1 MSFVITTPLYY
12 VNDKPHLGSIYTTL
26 ICDSIARYK
35 RLLEEDVIF
44 ITGVDEHGLKIQRT
58 AIDKEVSPQSH
69 CDEISNIF
77 LQNWNDWDITH
88 NKFVRTSS
96 QKHELIVKEF
106 YKRVKKSNDIYMGVQ
121 KGWYCVGCE
130 EFKDNP
136 DNSPTHKCPIHQKN
150 LEWKNEENLF
160 FRLSKYQSQIE
171 DLINEPTFIQP
182 NERRNEIINFV
193 SKGLKDFSI
202 SRTNVSWGISVP
214 DIDNHTFYVWFDAL
228 LGYVSAISLDMN
240 DSSLDKSIKNG
251 WPADIHLIG
260 KDILRFHAVYWPA
273 MLISAGMKV
282 PKKVFGHGFLT
293 REGQKMG
300 KSLGNVLD
308 PDILL
313 SKYGK
318 DAVRWYLLK
327 DITLGSDG
335 DFQNRRFVDIINND
349 LANTI
354 GNLLNRTSSMSRKW
368 FNNRVP
374 SNDKFS
380 NDKFSNDNKLELYAK
395 KAVENYIIHFNS
407 YELDLAANV
416 ILSLAINTNLYLN
429 DKQPWALIKDEQNIP
444 LVRNIIYNVL
454 ESTRIVGLLLLPLLP
469 DLSSKI
475 DLQLGSLYKKH
486 ESWRKQ
492 LDWGKLIHNS
502 ILPPPNPIIQKLEYE

>member
-35 RLLEEDVIF
+35 RLSGEKVIF

-58 AIDKEVSPQSH
+58 ASNKGVDPQTH
-69 CDEISNIF
+69 CDDISNIF
-77 LQNWNDWDITH
+77 IKNWNDWDITY

-96 QKHELIVKEF
+96 KKHASIVNEF
-106 YKRVKKSNDIYMGVQ
+106 YSRVKKSNDIYMGVQ

-136 DNSPTHKCPIHQKN
+136 DNSPTLKCPIHQKT

-171 DLINEPTFIQP
+171 NLINEPSFIKP
-182 NERRNEIINFV
+182 KERRNEIINFV

-202 SRTNVSWGISVP
+202 SRTNVSWGIEVP
-214 DIDNHTFYVWFDAL
+214 DIQNHTFYVWFDAL
-228 LGYVSAISLDMN
+228 LGYVSAISLNNN
-240 DSSLDKSIKNG
+240 DPSLEESVNNG

-273 MLISAGMKV
+273 MLLSAGMKL
-282 PKKVFGHGFLT
+282 PKTIFGHGFLT
-293 REGQKMG
+293 REGKKMG

-308 PDILL
+308 PNLL
-313 SKYGK
+313 LTKYGK
-318 DAVRWYLLK
+318 EAVRWYLLK
-327 DITLGSDG
+327 DISLGSDG
-335 DFQNRRFVDIINND
+335 DFQNKRFVDIINND

-368 FNNRVP
+368 FDNKVPNNEN
-374 SNDKFS
+374 SN
-380 NDKFSNDNKLELYAK
+380 NDNTLELYSK
-395 KAVENYIIHFNS
+395 ETVENYLKHFNS
-407 YELDLAANV
+407 YELNLSANV
-416 ILSLAINTNLYLN
+416 ILNLAVNTNLYLN
-429 DKQPWALIKDEQNIP
+429 DKQPWVLIKDKNNIS
-444 LVRNIIYNVL
+444 LVNNIIYNVL
-454 ESTRIVGLLLLPLLP
+454 ESTRIIGLLLLPLMP
-469 DLSSKI
+469 DLSTKI
-475 DLQLGSLYKKH
+475 NIQLGSVYNED
-486 ESWRKQ
+486 ESWIEQ
-492 LDWGKLIHNS
+492 LDWGKLKHNS
-502 ILPPPNPIIQKLEYE
+502 YLPVPSPIIEKLEYE

>member
-26 ICDSIARYK
+26 ICDSISRYK
-35 RLLEEDVIF
+35 RLSGDDVIF

-58 AIDKEVSPQSH
+58 AFDKGVDPQTH

-77 LQNWNDWDITH
+77 IQNWKDWDITY

-96 QKHELIVKEF
+96 KNHESIVNDF
-106 YKRVKKSNDIYMGVQ
+106 YNRVKKSDDIYMGVQ

-136 DNSPTHKCPIHQKN
+136 DNSPTYKCPIHQKN

-160 FRLSKYQSQIE
+160 FRLSKYQLQIE
-171 DLINEPTFIQP
+171 NLINDPSFIQP
-182 NERRNEIINFV
+182 KERRNEILNFV

-202 SRTNVSWGISVP
+202 SRTNVSWGINVP
-214 DIDNHTFYVWFDAL
+214 DTQNHTFYVWFDAL
-228 LGYVSAISLDMN
+228 LGYVSAISSQMHDP
-240 DSSLDKSIKNG
+240 SLEKSIDNG

-273 MLISAGMKV
+273 MLLSAGMNL

-308 PDILL
+308 PNILL

-318 DAVRWYLLK
+318 EAVRWYLLK

-335 DFQNRRFVDIINND
+335 DFQNKRFVDIINND

-368 FNNRVP
+368 FNNSVP
-374 SNDKFS
+374 NND
-380 NDKFSNDNKLELYAK
+380 NLSNDNTLEIYAK
-395 KAVENYIIHFNS
+395 EAINSYVKHFNS
-407 YELDLAANV
+407 YEIDLAANIV
-416 ILSLAINTNLYLN
+416 LKLATNTNLYLN
-429 DKQPWALIKDEQNIP
+429 EKEPWKLIKEEKNIC
-444 LVRNIIYNVL
+444 LVSNVIYNVL
-454 ESTRIVGLLLLPLLP
+454 ESTRIIGLLLLPLLP

-475 DLQLGSLYKKH
+475 NVQLGSLYNDDQ
-486 ESWRKQ
+486 SWNEQ
-492 LDWGKLIHNS
+492 LNWGQLKHNS
-502 ILPPPNPIIQKLEYE
+502 FLPSPSPIIEKLEYE

>member
-26 ICDSIARYK
+26 ICDSIARFK
-35 RLLEEDVIF
+35 RLSGDHVIF

-58 AIDKEVSPQSH
+58 ANDKKVEPQSY
-69 CDEISNIF
+69 CDGISNIF
-77 LQNWNDWDITH
+77 LQNWKNWDITY
-88 NKFVRTSS
+88 NKYIRTSS
-96 QKHELIVKEF
+96 QIHESIVNEF
-106 YKRVKKSNDIYMGVQ
+106 YNRVKKSNDIYMGVQ

-130 EFKDNP
+130 EFKENP
-136 DNSPTHKCPIHQKN
+136 DNSSSRKCPIHQKN

-171 DLINEPTFIQP
+171 DLIKQPGFIEPI
-182 NERRNEIINFV
+182 ERRNEIISFV

-214 DIDNHTFYVWFDAL
+214 DTQSHTFYVWFDAL
-228 LGYVSAISLDMN
+228 LGYVSALSLDMKN
-240 DSSLDKSIKNG
+240 PSLKDSNTNG
-251 WPADIHLIG
+251 WPVDIHLIG

-273 MLISAGMKV
+273 MLMSAEMML

-308 PDILL
+308 PNLLL
-313 SKYGK
+313 SKYGR

-327 DITLGSDG
+327 DISLGSDG
-335 DFQNRRFVDIINND
+335 DFQNKRFVDIINND

-374 SNDKFS
+374 NNEMLNDDNTLEIFS
-380 NDKFSNDNKLELYAK
+380 N
-395 KAVENYIIHFNS
+395 KAVENYINYFNLFEIDS
-407 YELDLAANV
+407 AANV
-416 ILSLAINTNLYLN
+416 ILNLAINTNLYLN
-429 DKQPWALIKDEQNIP
+429 EKQPWILIKNEKNIN
-444 LVRNIIYNVL
+444 LVSNIIYNVL
-454 ESTRIVGLLLLPLLP
+454 ESTRIIGLLLLPILP
-469 DLSSKI
+469 ELSKKI
-475 DLQLGSLYKKH
+475 DFQLGSLYNDKI
-486 ESWRKQ
+486 SWKKQ
-492 LDWGKLIHNS
+492 LDWGKLKHKS
-502 ILPPPNPIIQKLEYE
+502 LLPVPSPIIEKLEYD

>member
-35 RLLEEDVIF
+35 RLSGADVIF

-58 AIDKEVSPQSH
+58 AANKGVEPQFH
-69 CDEISNIF
+69 CDEISDIF
-77 LQNWNDWDITH
+77 KQNWRDWDITH

-96 QKHELIVKEF
+96 QKHENIVKEF
-106 YKRVKKSNDIYMGVQ
+106 YNRVKKSDDIYMGVQ

-160 FRLSKYQSQIE
+160 FKLSKYQSQIE
-171 DLINEPTFIQP
+171 ELIKKPSFIQP
-182 NERRNEIINFV
+182 KERRNEIINFV

-214 DIDNHTFYVWFDAL
+214 DTDNHTFYVWFDAL
-228 LGYVSAISLDMN
+228 LGYVSAISLDMKAP
-240 DSSLDKSIKNG
+240 SLDESINNG
-251 WPADIHLIG
+251 WPADVHLIG

-273 MLISAGMKV
+273 MLISAGMNL
-282 PKKVFGHGFLT
+282 PKNVFGHGFLT

-308 PDILL
+308 PDLLL

-327 DITLGSDG
+327 DISLGSDG

-368 FNNRVP
+368 FNNKVP
-374 SNDKFS
+374 NTYKLC
-380 NDKFSNDNKLELYAK
+380 NDNLLESYSTK
-395 KAVENYIIHFNS
+395 TVSNYIKHFDL
-407 YELDLAANV
+407 YELDLAANE
-416 ILSLAINTNLYLN
+416 LLELAIKTNLYLN
-429 DKQPWALIKDEQNIP
+429 DKQPWILIKDNINISQ
-444 LVRNIIYNVL
+444 VSNIIYNVL
-454 ESTRIVGLLLLPLLP
+454 ESTRIIGLLLLPLLP
-469 DLSSKI
+469 DLSRKI
-475 DLQLGSLYKKH
+475 DYQLGSLYMEEK
-486 ESWRKQ
+486 SWNEQ
-492 LDWGKLIHNS
+492 LDWGQLKQES
-502 ILPPPNPIIQKLEYE
+502 ILPAPTPIINKLEYE

>member
-26 ICDSIARYK
+26 ICDSIARFK
-35 RLLEEDVIF
+35 RLYGEDVVF

-58 AIDKEVSPQSH
+58 ANNKGIDPQSH
-69 CDEISNIF
+69 CDEISSIF
-77 LQNWNDWDITH
+77 MQNWKAWDISH
-88 NKFVRTSS
+88 DKFIRTSS
-96 QKHELIVKEF
+96 HKHESIVSEF
-106 YKRVKKSNDIYMGVQ
+106 YKRVKQSDDIYMGVQ

-130 EFKDNP
+130 EFKENP
-136 DNSPTHKCPIHQKN
+136 NNSPTHKCPIHQKN

-160 FRLSKYQSQIE
+160 FKLSKYQSQIE
-171 DLINEPTFIQP
+171 DLVNNPSFIEPK
-182 NERRNEIINFV
+182 ERRNEIINFV
-193 SKGLKDFSI
+193 KRGLQDFSI

-214 DIDNHTFYVWFDAL
+214 DTENHTFYVWFDAL
-228 LGYVSAISLDMN
+228 LGYVSAISLN
-240 DSSLDKSIKNG
+240 SHNPSLEKSINDG

-282 PKKVFGHGFLT
+282 PKKIFGHGFLT

-308 PDILL
+308 PNLLL

-318 DAVRWYLLK
+318 EAVRWYLLK
-327 DITLGSDG
+327 DISLGNDG
-335 DFQNRRFVDIINND
+335 DFQSKRFVDIINND

-368 FNNRVP
+368 FDNKVPNN
-374 SNDKFS
+374 NGLI
-380 NDKFSNDNKLELYAK
+380 NDNKLELLSK
-395 KAVENYIIHFNS
+395 KAVDNFIKHFNS
-407 YELDLAANV
+407 YELDLAANT
-416 ILSLAINTNLYLN
+416 ILNLAINTNLYLN
-429 DKQPWALIKDEQNIP
+429 EKQPWKLIKKENNISF
-444 LVRNIIYNVL
+444 VSHIIYNVL
-454 ESTRIVGLLLLPLLP
+454 ESTRIIGLLLLPLLP

-475 DLQLGSLYKKH
+475 DVQLGALYDKDK
-486 ESWRKQ
+486 SWEKQ
-492 LDWGKLIHNS
+492 LVWGILEHNT
-502 ILPPPNPIIQKLEYE
+502 ILPAPNPIINKLEYD

>member
-35 RLLEEDVIF
+35 RLSGEEVIF

-58 AIDKEVSPQSH
+58 ADNKGIDPQTH

-77 LQNWNDWDITH
+77 MQNWKAWNITH

-96 QKHELIVKEF
+96 KLHESIVKEF
-106 YKRVKKSNDIYMGVQ
+106 YMRVKKSDDIYMGVQ

-136 DNSPTHKCPIHQKN
+136 DNSPTHKCPIHQKK

-160 FRLSKYQSQIE
+160 FRLSKYQSKIE
-171 DLINEPTFIQP
+171 DLINNPSFIQP
-182 NERRNEIINFV
+182 KERRNEIINFV

-202 SRTNVSWGISVP
+202 SRTNLSWGISVP
-214 DIDNHTFYVWFDAL
+214 DTQKHTFYVWFDAL
-228 LGYVSAISLDMN
+228 LGYISALNIDMN
-240 DSSLDKSIKNG
+240 DPSLKESINSG
-251 WPADIHLIG
+251 WPANIHLIG

-273 MLISAGMKV
+273 MLMSAGMKL
-282 PKKVFGHGFLT
+282 PNKVFGHGFLT

-318 DAVRWYLLK
+318 EAVRWYLLK
-327 DITLGSDG
+327 DISLGSDG
-335 DFQNRRFVDIINND
+335 DFQNKRFVDIINND

-368 FNNRVP
+368 FDNKVP
-374 SNDKFS
+374 NYEKL
-380 NDKFSNDNKLELYAK
+380 NNDNTLELNSIEAIK
-395 KAVENYIIHFNS
+395 NYKSFYDS
-407 YELDLAANV
+407 YELDLAANT
-416 ILSLAINTNLYLN
+416 ILNLATNTNLYLN
-429 DKQPWALIKDEQNIP
+429 EKQPWILIKDKNNISF
-444 LVRNIIYNVL
+444 VRNIIYNVL
-454 ESTRIVGLLLLPLLP
+454 ESTRIIGLLLLPLLP
-469 DLSSKI
+469 ELSLKI
-475 DLQLGSLYKKH
+475 DSQLGSLYKKDK
-486 ESWRKQ
+486 EWNEQ
-492 LDWGKLIHNS
+492 LNWGKLKHGS
-502 ILPPPNPIIQKLEYE
+502 FLPAPTPIINKLEYE

>member
-35 RLLEEDVIF
+35 RLSGEDVIF

-58 AIDKEVSPQSH
+58 ASNKGMDPQSH
-69 CDEISNIF
+69 CDKISNIF
-77 LQNWNDWDITH
+77 KQNWKDWDITY

-96 QKHELIVKEF
+96 QKHESIVNEF
-106 YKRVKKSNDIYMGVQ
+106 YKRVKKSDDIYMGVQ

-136 DNSPTHKCPIHQKN
+136 DNSPTFKCPIHKKN

-160 FRLSKYQSQIE
+160 FRLSKYQSNIE
-171 DLINEPTFIQP
+171 DLINKPSFIQP
-182 NERRNEIINFV
+182 KERRNEIINFV
-193 SKGLKDFSI
+193 AKGLKDFSI

-214 DIDNHTFYVWFDAL
+214 DMKNHTFYVWFDAL
-228 LGYVSAISLDMN
+228 LGYVSAISLNMDEP
-240 DSSLDKSIKNG
+240 SLEESIDNG

-273 MLISAGMKV
+273 MLLSAGMEV
-282 PKKVFGHGFLT
+282 PKKIFGHGFLT

-308 PDILL
+308 PNLLL

-318 DAVRWYLLK
+318 EAVKWYLLK
-327 DITLGSDG
+327 DISLGNDG
-335 DFQNRRFVDIINND
+335 DFQDKRFVDIINND

-368 FNNRVP
+368 FENQVP
-374 SNDKFS
+374 NIEESN
-380 NDKFSNDNKLELYAK
+380 NDNILELYSK
-395 KAVENYIIHFNS
+395 ETVENFINHFNT
-407 YELDLAANV
+407 YELDLAAKVLLN
-416 ILSLAINTNLYLN
+416 LAINTNLYLN
-429 DKQPWALIKDEQNIP
+429 EKQPWTLIKDKSNIS
-444 LVRNIIYNVL
+444 LVSNIIYNVL
-454 ESTRIVGLLLLPLLP
+454 ESIRIIGLLLLPLLP

-475 DLQLGSLYKKH
+475 DLQLGALYDKNK
-486 ESWRKQ
+486 SWKNQ
-492 LDWGKLIHNS
+492 LEWGILKSKS
-502 ILPPPNPIIQKLEYE
+502 ILPVPSPIIEKLEYE

>member
-1 MSFVITTPLYY
+1 MSFIITTPLYY

-26 ICDSIARYK
+26 ICDAIARFK
-35 RLLEEDVIF
+35 RLIGEDVIF

-58 AIDKEVSPQSH
+58 ANKKGIDPKKH
-69 CDEISNIF
+69 CDQISKIF
-77 LQNWNDWDITH
+77 NDNWDDWDITYD
-88 NKFVRTSS
+88 KFIRTSS
-96 QKHELIVKEF
+96 MNHELIVNEF
-106 YKRVKKSNDIYMGVQ
+106 YERVKSSDDIYLGVQ

-136 DNSPTHKCPIHQKN
+136 ENSPNYKCPIHQKN

-171 DLINEPTFIQP
+171 KIINDPSFIEPK
-182 NERRNEIINFV
+182 ERRNEIINFV
-193 SKGLKDFSI
+193 SKGLNDFSI

-214 DIDNHTFYVWFDAL
+214 DKKNHTFYVWFDAL
-228 LGYVSAISLDMN
+228 LGYVSAISLN
-240 DSSLDKSIKNG
+240 STQNSLQKSINGG

-300 KSLGNVLD
+300 KSIGNVLD
-308 PDILL
+308 PNLLL

-318 DAVRWYLLK
+318 DPVRWFLIK
-327 DITLGSDG
+327 DISLGSDG
-335 DFQNRRFVDIINND
+335 DFQDQRFVDIINND

-368 FNNRVP
+368 FNNKVP
-374 SNDKFS
+374 SYDS
-380 NDKFSNDNKLELYAK
+380 NNINKLEKYSK
-395 KAVENYIIHFNS
+395 ETIENYINNFNL
-407 YELDLAANV
+407 YKLDLAANT
-416 ILSLAINTNLYLN
+416 ILTFAINANLYLN
-429 DKQPWALIKDEQNIP
+429 EQEPWKLIKDEKNIST
-444 LVRNIIYNVL
+444 VKNIIYNVL
-454 ESTRIVGLLLLPLLP
+454 ESTRIIGLLLKPLLP
-469 DLSSKI
+469 ELSSKI
-475 DLQLGSLYKKH
+475 DAQLGSSYIKENEWKEQLK
-486 ESWRKQ
+486 WGGLKQ
-492 LDWGKLIHNS
+492 NTV
-502 ILPPPNPIIQKLEYE
+502 LPIPKPIINKLEYE

>member
-1 MSFVITTPLYY
+1 MSFIITTPLYY

-26 ICDSIARYK
+26 ICDSIARFK
-35 RLLEEDVIF
+35 RLSGENVIF

-58 AIDKEVSPQSH
+58 ASNKGVDPQLH

-77 LQNWNDWDITH
+77 LQSWKDWDITY
-88 NKFVRTSS
+88 NKFVRTTS
-96 QKHELIVKEF
+96 KTHEYFVNEF
-106 YKRVKKSNDIYMGVQ
+106 YRRVKKSDDIYMGVQ

-136 DNSPTHKCPIHQKN
+136 DNSPTYKCPIHKKN

-160 FRLSKYQSQIE
+160 FKLSKYQSQIE
-171 DLINEPTFIQP
+171 DLISQPSFIQP
-182 NERRNEIINFV
+182 KERRNEIINFV
-193 SKGLKDFSI
+193 SKGLNDFSI

-214 DIDNHTFYVWFDAL
+214 DIENHTFYVWFDAL
-228 LGYVSAISLDMN
+228 LGYVSATSLD
-240 DSSLDKSIKNG
+240 DKDTSLQESIKNG

-273 MLISAGMKV
+273 MLLSAGMEM

-308 PDILL
+308 PNLLL

-318 DAVRWYLLK
+318 EAVRWYLLK

-335 DFQNRRFVDIINND
+335 DFQNKRFVDIINND

-368 FNNRVP
+368 FENRVP
-374 SNDKFS
+374 NNENLNK
-380 NDKFSNDNKLELYAK
+380 DNTLELHSNETVANYK
-395 KAVENYIIHFNS
+395 KHFNS
-407 YELDLAANV
+407 YELDLAANN
-416 ILSLAINTNLYLN
+416 ILNLAINTNLYLN
-429 DKQPWALIKDEQNIP
+429 EKQPWILIKDEENRS
-444 LVRNIIYNVL
+444 LVSTIIYNVL
-454 ESTRIVGLLLLPLLP
+454 ESTRIIGLLLLPLLP

-475 DLQLGSLYKKH
+475 DHQLGSLYDDKK
-486 ESWRKQ
+486 SWNEQ
-492 LDWGKLIHNS
+492 LNWGKLKPKS
-502 ILPPPNPIIQKLEYE
+502 ILPVPNPIIDKLEYE

>member
-26 ICDSIARYK
+26 ICDTIARYK
-35 RLLEEDVIF
+35 RLTGEKVIF

-58 AIDKEVSPQSH
+58 AKDKGVEPQFH
-69 CDEISNIF
+69 CDNISNIF
-77 LQNWNDWDITH
+77 KNNWMNWDISFD
-88 NKFVRTSS
+88 KFIRTSS
-96 QKHELIVKEF
+96 KDHESIVREF
-106 YKRVKKSNDIYMGVQ
+106 YERVKSSNDIYMGVQ

-136 DNSPTHKCPIHQKN
+136 ENSSTYKCPIHQKN

-160 FRLSKYQSQIE
+160 FRLSKYQEQIE
-171 DLINEPTFIQP
+171 EIIKKPSFIAP
-182 NERRNEIINFV
+182 VERRNEIINFV

-202 SRTNVSWGISVP
+202 SRTNVSWGIPVP
-214 DIDNHTFYVWFDAL
+214 DFKSHTFYVWFDAL
-228 LGYVSAISLDMN
+228 LGYVSAINLDTN
-240 DSSLDKSIKNG
+240 NKTLEKSISTG

-308 PDILL
+308 PDLLL
-313 SKYGK
+313 SKYGR
-318 DAVRWYLLK
+318 DPVRWYLIK
-327 DITLGSDG
+327 DITLGNDG
-335 DFQNRRFVDIINND
+335 DFQNKRFVDLINND

-368 FNNRVP
+368 FDNRVP
-374 SNDKFS
+374 NCENISNKC
-380 NDKFSNDNKLELYAK
+380 KLASLCK
-395 KAVENYIIHFNS
+395 LTVENYINNFNS
-407 YELDLAANV
+407 YKLDLAAND
-416 ILSLAINTNLYLN
+416 ILNLATNTNLYLN
-429 DKQPWALIKDEQNIP
+429 EKEPWILIKEDSNIS
-444 LVRNIIYNVL
+444 LVMEIIYNVL
-454 ESTRIVGLLLLPLLP
+454 ESTRIIGLLLLPILPELSSRIDEQLGGLYNNDVLWKEQLRWGILCPSLLLP
-469 DLSSKI
+469 K
-475 DLQLGSLYKKH
+475 
-486 ESWRKQ
+486 
-492 LDWGKLIHNS
+492 
-502 ILPPPNPIIQKLEYE
+502 PVPIIKKLEYE